1 MAGPSIR
8 TLLVLSIAAVGLPLV
23 GIILYALDRDIET
36 RMQTA
41 RSEVVDRANAAA
53 LHVERLI
60 EQGDRIAQRYV
71 EAALGPEVDRATC
84 EANVRELVGLMP
96 LYTNIVIVDRE
107 GNRLCSALREP
118 PGRTPGFS
126 GSVAFRQ
133 VVADRKPVFGVPT
146 RGLTSG
152 RWIVPLWYPR
162 LDAQGELVGAVAL
175 PLDVAGLEKELARL
189 TRGAGEAISIFATDG
204 TLVARSTQSVR
215 FIERKVSYPALVTAN
230 RGETAEPV
238 EITGV
243 DGVERI
249 AAVAAVAA
257 LRSAGWFVYAGLDRE
272 VLLEPVYKARRRA
285 AVLVALALVA
295 ALLAAAWAS
304 RRIGDPIAELAAAA
318 RRLQHE
324 SAPRRVPVAGP
335 AEVAQ
340 VARDLNAALDAR
352 ERAEAELRTIIDH
365 SPEFIHLCDP
375 QGRILLANR
384 AFLAILGTD
393 AQGARGRAIRDF
405 AVPQDNADRFEE
417 QLAEV
422 LRTGQPVVAE
432 GPSLRPQGPR
442 HLLINRFPVRDAD
455 GRIRAVGSIAVDVTG
470 PRRLTDALRESEA
483 RFRTLA
489 ELAPV
494 GIYRC
499 DAAGA
504 CTYVNRSWCEIS
516 GLTAEQSMGEGWT
529 RALHPDDL
537 PRKRSTWSKFLAGE
551 TGYRMEL
558 RLRRPDGSL
567 RWALCEAV
575 AARAADGAIA
585 EVLGTVTDIT
595 EQKAAESRDRAHVA
609 RLATLSRRL
618 LGVQESERRAVAR
631 ELHDEVGQSLTAVNV
646 HLQRLAQGAEPDLA
660 RQLAGMRELVDTVIA
675 QIRDTSFALRPV
687 MLDDLGLVPA
697 LRWLVERV
705 RDASGLDIRLDVAAV
720 GDELPADATTTCFR
734 VAQEALTNAVRH
746 ARATRVRLRLEG
758 GDGHLRLSVED
769 DGTGF
774 DASGVRSGAVAGRCF
789 GLDAMAERVELA
801 GGVLRIQSQP
811 GAGTRVEMEIPLLQA
826 DPATV

>member
-1 MAGPSIR
+1 MVGPSIR

-23 GIILYALDRDIET
+23 GIILYVLDRDIET
-36 RMQTA
+36 RMQVA
-41 RSEVVDRANAAA
+41 RGEVVDRANAAA
-53 LHVERLI
+53 LHVGRLI

-71 EAALGPEVDRATC
+71 EAALGPAADRANC

-96 LYTNIVIVDRE
+96 LYTNIVIVGRE
-107 GNRLCSALREP
+107 GNRLCNALREP
-118 PGRTPGFS
+118 PGQAPGFA
-126 GSVAFRQ
+126 GAVTFRR
-133 VVADRKPVFGVPT
+133 VVADRKPVFGAPT
-146 RGLTSG
+146 RGLTTG
-152 RWIVPLWYPR
+152 RWIVPVWYPR

-175 PLDVAGLEKELARL
+175 PLDVEVLEKELARL
-189 TRGAGEAISIFATDG
+189 THGAGEAISILASDG
-204 TLVARSTQSVR
+204 TLVARSSQSVSM
-215 FIERKVSYPALVTAN
+215 IERKASYPSLFVGH

-238 EITGV
+238 EITGI

-249 AAVAAVAA
+249 AAVAALPA
-257 LRSAGWFVYAGLDRE
+257 AGWFVYAGLDRA
-272 VLLEPVYKARRRA
+272 VVLEPVYKARRRA
-285 AVLVALALVA
+285 AALVAMALVA

-318 RRLQHE
+318 RRLQPG
-324 SAPRRVPVAGP
+324 SAAGRVRVAGP

-393 AQGARGRAIRDF
+393 AQGARGRAVRDF
-405 AVPQDNADRFEE
+405 AVPHDNADRFEQ

-432 GPSLRPQGPR
+432 GLSLRPQGPR

-455 GRIRAVGSIAVDVTG
+455 GRIRAVGSIAVDVTEQ
-470 PRRLTDALRESEA
+470 RRLTDALRESEA

-499 DAAGA
+499 DAVGV

-516 GLTAEQSMGEGWT
+516 GLTAEQSMGKGWAS
-529 RALHPDDL
+529 ALHPDDL
-537 PRKRSTWSKFLAGE
+537 PRKLSAWSKFLNGE
-551 TGYRMEL
+551 ASYRMEV

-575 AARAADGAIA
+575 AVRGADGAIV

-646 HLQRLAQGAEPDLA
+646 HLQRLAQGAGPELA
-660 RQLAGMRELVDTVIA
+660 HQLAGMRELVDTVIA
-675 QIRDTSFALRPV
+675 QVRDTSFALRPV

-705 RDASGLDIRLDVAAV
+705 RDASGLDIRLDVTAV

-746 ARATRVRLRLEG
+746 ARAAHVRLRLEG
-758 GDGHLRLSVED
+758 GDGRLRLCVED

-774 DASGVRSGAVAGRCF
+774 DATDMRSGAVAGRCF
-789 GLDAMAERVELA
+789 GLDAMGERVELA
-801 GGVLRIQSQP
+801 GGVLRITSQP
-811 GAGTRVEMEIPLLQA
+811 GAGTRIEMEIPLLQA
-826 DPATV
+826 DAATA